1 MADHPNELNK
11 LTSIATDLE
20 LSADMRTRAIDL
32 LGNIG
37 THSALLVL
45 LDIAG
50 REDLTRD
57 ERELAL
63 KRSKE
68 IIKSGH

>member
-20 LSADMRTRAIDL
+20 LSADMRIRAIDL

-50 REDLTRD
+50 REELTRD

>member
-50 REDLTRD
+50 REELTRD